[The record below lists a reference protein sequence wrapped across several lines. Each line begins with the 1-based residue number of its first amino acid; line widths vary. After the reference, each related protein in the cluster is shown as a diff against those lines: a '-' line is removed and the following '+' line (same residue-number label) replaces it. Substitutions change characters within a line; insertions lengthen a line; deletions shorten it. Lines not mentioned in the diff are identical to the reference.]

1 MRLAIGAD
9 HAGFALKAQII
20 AHLRGLGHDVTDH
33 GTLVAERCDY
43 PDLAV
48 AVAQA
53 VASREAELGFLCC
66 GTGQGMA
73 MTANRVP
80 GVRAAACS
88 DTFSA
93 RATRQH
99 NDANVLCLGERVLGV
114 GLALELVDAFLSAS
128 FEGGRHAERVQ
139 KITALEP
146 LGRSA

>member
-1 MRLAIGAD
+1 
-9 HAGFALKAQII
+9 
-20 AHLRGLGHDVTDH
+20 
-33 GTLVAERCDY
+33 
-43 PDLAV
+43 
-48 AVAQA
+48 
-53 VASREAELGFLCC
+53 
-66 GTGQGMA
+66 MA

-80 GVRAAACS
+80 GVRAAVCS

-146 LGRSA
+146 LGHSA